1 MIKCTHSVSFSSKAS
16 GSDIVGMDLVKTKSH
31 NGATEGNVSFQFT
44 FYLKF
49 HNVAKLWDDVKGE
62 YNSTLQVPGKSP
74 NSHVWVETNE
84 QQYLASRTGALLTAK
99 MKGAAESYIGRS
111 VVNGAVIIPS
121 YFSNMQRQAV
131 NAVGRIAGFSTVSG
145 TVEVIKSSC
154 HDKLILSICHDY
166 FIMIKR
172 QSPLIFLTYI
182 FLQDAPMQSV
192 VNPKKNINRPLS
204 PHLSIYEPQLTSTY
218 SIFNRIS
225 GGFLTA
231 VLLSGLLFVLQIGP
245 LSLTYPSLYLSSFA
259 VDFPKLTL
267 SLFNFTL
274 LAFCY
279 HIGNGLRH
287 IWWDLGFPLDSFRG
301 IRISEFLMLCIAFSA
316 FAKIIQKLYFW
327 GTGCSEWQ

>member
-1 MIKCTHSVSFSSKAS
+1 MALARIFRRSETKQFTFGLSQFAAQRNGALCGDVPLVQGWTAAARVFSSKAS

-31 NGATEGNVSFQFT
+31 NGATEGNV
-44 FYLKF
+44 
-49 HNVAKLWDDVKGE
+49 
-62 YNSTLQVPGKSP
+62 PGKSP

-84 QQYLASRTGALLTAK
+84 QQYLASRTGALLTGK

-145 TVEVIKSSC
+145 TVE
-154 HDKLILSICHDY
+154 
-166 FIMIKR
+166 
-172 QSPLIFLTYI
+172 
-182 FLQDAPMQSV
+182 DAPMQSV

-316 FAKIIQKLYFW
+316 FAKIIQKLYF
-327 GTGCSEWQ
+327 